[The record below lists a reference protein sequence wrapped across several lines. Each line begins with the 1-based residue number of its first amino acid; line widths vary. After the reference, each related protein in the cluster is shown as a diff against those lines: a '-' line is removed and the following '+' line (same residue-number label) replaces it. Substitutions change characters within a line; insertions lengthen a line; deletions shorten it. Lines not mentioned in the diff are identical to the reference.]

1 METLQMFLTLNKE
14 QTKPK
19 LEPKSKYQISL
30 TRTKAMLQ
38 NLGSGFTVG
47 KTSSG
52 FYKIRYEIGVGWQK
66 KLQLLGSFRDRDW
79 RLADQSSGK
88 RSEVHMELG
97 NIAVL

>member
-1 METLQMFLTLNKE
+1 MCQR
-14 QTKPK
+14 PD
-19 LEPKSKYQISL
+19 
-30 TRTKAMLQ
+30 
-38 NLGSGFTVG
+38 GFTRHAWTDRDRDTEPGLLVL
-47 KTSSG
+47 TMQSSG